1 MSYDVYVNLKYD
13 DDVVRRIVDIAPRV
27 DFFGDGETLTFA
39 PSDFALHNDRYR
51 GTPEH
56 QFIVDQSGGALDSHG
71 FLLIIN
77 RAGRSLALHD
87 NGPGGFAHA
96 RETIRD
102 FTAWVRANAP
112 GARFDV
118 ASIASTDGYA
128 DYTYVGAMGGW
139 QVTDAGDG
147 MKPTDAAIR
156 DDVLGK

>member
-13 DDVVRRIVDIAPRV
+13 DAVVRRIVDIAPRV

-39 PSDFALHNDRYR
+39 PGDFALHNDRFR
-51 GTPEH
+51 GMPEH
-56 QFIVDQSGGALDSHG
+56 AFVVEQSGGTLDSHG

-87 NGPGGFAHA
+87 NGPGDFTHA

-102 FTAWVRANAP
+102 FTAWVRGNVP
-112 GARFDV
+112 GAKFDI

-139 QVTDAGDG
+139 QVTDTGNG
-147 MKPTDAAIR
+147 LTPTAAAI
-156 DDVLGK
+156 

>member
-13 DDVVRRIVDIAPRV
+13 DAVVRRIVDIAPRV

-56 QFIVDQSGGALDSHG
+56 QFIVEQSGGTLDSHG
-71 FLLIIN
+71 FLIIIN

-87 NGPGGFAHA
+87 NGPGAFTHA

-102 FTAWVRANAP
+102 FTAWVRAHVP
-112 GARFDV
+112 GAKFDI
-118 ASIASTDGYA
+118 ASVASTDGYA
-128 DYTYVGAMGGW
+128 DYAYVGAMGGW
-139 QVTDAGDG
+139 QVTDAGNG
-147 MKPTDAAIR
+147 LTAAAAMI
-156 DDVLGK
+156 

>member
-13 DDVVRRIVDIAPRV
+13 DEMVRRIVDLAPRV

-39 PSDFALHNDRYR
+39 PSDFAAHNDRYR
-51 GTPEH
+51 GRPEH
-56 QFIVDQSGGALDSHG
+56 QFIVDQSGGTQDGHG
-71 FLLIIN
+71 FLIIIN

-87 NGPGGFAHA
+87 NGPGDFAHA

-102 FTAWVRANAP
+102 FTAWVRAHVP

-118 ASIASTDGYA
+118 ASVASTSGYA
-128 DYTYVGAMGGW
+128 DYAYVGAMGGW

-147 MKPTDAAIR
+147 LKPADAVI
-156 DDVLGK
+156 